1 MSRDVQTP
9 QPSLRYS
16 EFPLASIC
24 QCLPPASQPYC
35 HHSEE
40 SGSRPQAEA
49 QSKLSTFPPVQSS
62 QQSGLCCLSYAPSS
76 LPQSSPKPRA
86 WHVLLL
92 LLPSPMIALFPCS
105 ALAHGR
111 PDHSSPA
118 NKILQG
124 VRLPTH
130 ESFLGPLEALVPDGQ
145 SKASNGF

>member
-1 MSRDVQTP
+1 MSRDVQILYWGMTP

-62 QQSGLCCLSYAPSS
+62 QQSGLSVLCSLLPTTVLSQTQS
-76 LPQSSPKPRA
+76 LACPPAVPPLTNDCSLSPA
-86 WHVLLL
+86 L
-92 LLPSPMIALFPCS
+92 LLPMANQITAL
-105 ALAHGR
+105 LLI
-111 PDHSSPA
+111 
-118 NKILQG
+118 K
-124 VRLPTH
+124 
-130 ESFLGPLEALVPDGQ
+130 SFRVFDCLHMNLSWDLWGL
-145 SKASNGF
+145 